1 VRSIQPQDTRARD
14 HPERAVFPD
23 GFPLVWRISGTLA
36 NIVSVAPRA
45 EENPHPHPPSREA
58 FEALSF
64 LIAWPE
70 NHARQPI
77 KEHTASEGEFLKVVL
92 GELITKSGE
101 SGAEGAGGARLVAC
115 ARLAACARP
124 HRLVQLS
131 PSSASST
138 PNSCES
144 VLRGNEGLP
153 LKQPTQRLHLL
164 RRPLRQI
171 HYRPLLGLLA
181 LPPGRFPEVRR
192 AENRDRL
199 KMVAGVGFEPT
210 TSGL

>member
-1 VRSIQPQDTRARD
+1 MRSIQPQDTRARD

-77 KEHTASEGEFLKVVL
+77 KEHAASEGEFLKVVL

-115 ARLAACARP
+115 ARLAAHA
-124 HRLVQLS
+124 LIASYNS
-131 PSSASST
+131 PPRRHPLPPTPAKASFGET
-138 PNSCES
+138 
-144 VLRGNEGLP
+144 RGLP

-199 KMVAGVGFEPT
+199 SRLSLRDFKW
-210 TSGL
+210 